1 MKRFRLFLIVILI
14 FILGCAMTAILWSA
28 SIRTYDAQT
37 ARLIQQ
43 ADPALYREDQGLI
56 MTGDIQEKAFLFFPD
71 DRIEPGSYIPLAW
84 QLQPAAPSLINPL
97 VFCSSALNRNFTDL
111 ILERYPD
118 TDFILI
124 AHGQGS
130 RQAAAMAAAAPD
142 QIAGLILLDAQENLS
157 VAEVPTLILRS
168 DPACQSEVET
178 VCLSQPAD
186 QTLLALQN
194 SEAGADTQA
203 EARHKTAEI
212 IFEWMRLH
220 QLTE

>member
-71 DRIEPGSYIPLAW
+71 DRIEPRSYIPLAW
-84 QLQPAAPSLINPL
+84 QLQPAA
-97 VFCSSALNRNFTDL
+97 RNFTDL

-194 SEAGADTQA
+194 SEAGADAQA
-203 EARHKTAEI
+203 EARQKTAEI

-220 QLTE
+220 QLTA